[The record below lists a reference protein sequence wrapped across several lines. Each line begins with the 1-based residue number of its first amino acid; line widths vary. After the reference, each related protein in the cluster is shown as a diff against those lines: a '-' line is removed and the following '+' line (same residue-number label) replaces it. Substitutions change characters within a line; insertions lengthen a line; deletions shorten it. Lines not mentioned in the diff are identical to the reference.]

1 MIVIKSL
8 HEFML
13 MQKAGRIVATVLK
26 ELEAMIK
33 PGVTTKELD
42 ELAESTILKLNGIPA
57 FKGYGGFP
65 ASICASVNEEVVHGI
80 PGKRVLQEGDIISID
95 VGAFY
100 EGYCGDAAR
109 TFAVGE
115 ISPVASKLLEVTN
128 EALKAGVA
136 MAKTGNRLSDIGHA
150 IQTHVEANGFS
161 VVRQYVGH
169 GIGRKMH
176 EEPQV
181 PNYGPPD
188 RGPRLKAGMALA
200 IEPMVN
206 TGQFPVRTLS
216 DNWTVVTQDGSL
228 SAHFEDTVFITE
240 DGNEVL
246 TVWEEL

>member
-1 MIVIKSL
+1 MIVVKSM
-8 HEFML
+8 HEFLL
-13 MQKAGRIVATVLK
+13 MQKAGRIVATVLN
-26 ELEAMIK
+26 ELEAAIK

-42 ELAESTILKLNGIPA
+42 EIAETTILKLGGVPA

-65 ASICASVNEEVVHGI
+65 ASICTSVNEEVVHGI
-80 PGKRVLQEGDIISID
+80 PGKRVLKEGDIISID

-109 TFAVGE
+109 TFPVGK
-115 ISPVASKLLEVTN
+115 ISPLAEQLLQVTK
-128 EALKAGVA
+128 EALEKGVA
-136 MAKTGNRLSDIGHA
+136 MAKVGNRLTDISHA
-150 IQTHVEANGFS
+150 IQTHVEAAGFS

-169 GIGRKMH
+169 GIGQKMH

-181 PNYGPPD
+181 PNYGLPG

-206 TGQFPVRTLS
+206 TGEFPVRTLS

-228 SAHFEDTVFITE
+228 SAHFEDTIFITE

-246 TVWEEL
+246 TAQEEV

>member
-1 MIVIKSL
+1 MIVIKSE
-8 HEFML
+8 HERGL
-13 MQKAGRIVATVLK
+13 MRQAGQIVAIVLK
-26 ELEAMIK
+26 ELEAKIK

-42 ELAESTILKLNGIPA
+42 ELAENLILKLGGVPA

-65 ASICASVNEEVVHGI
+65 ASICASVNQEVVHGI
-80 PGKRVLQEGDIISID
+80 PGSRVLQDGDIISID

-109 TFAVGE
+109 TFGVGE
-115 ISPVASKLLEVTN
+115 ISPVAVKLLQVTK
-128 EALKAGVA
+128 EALDKGVA
-136 MAKTGNRLSDIGHA
+136 MAVKGNRLSDIGHA
-150 IQTHVEANGFS
+150 IQTHVEENGLS

-181 PNYGPPD
+181 LNFGQPG

-206 TGQFPVRTLS
+206 VGQFAVKTLS
-216 DNWTVVTQDGSL
+216 DNWTVETQDGSL
-228 SAHFEDTVFITE
+228 SAPFQNTVFITE
-240 DGNEVL
+240 EGNEVL
-246 TVWEEL
+246 TAQEEQ

>member
-1 MIVIKSL
+1 MIVVKSM
-8 HEFML
+8 HEFLL
-13 MQKAGRIVATVLK
+13 MQKAGRIVATVLN
-26 ELEAMIK
+26 ELEAAIK

-42 ELAESTILKLNGIPA
+42 EIAETTILILGGVPA

-65 ASICASVNEEVVHGI
+65 ASICTSVNEEVVHGI
-80 PGKRVLQEGDIISID
+80 PGKRVLKEGDIISID

-109 TFAVGE
+109 TYPVGR
-115 ISPVASKLLEVTN
+115 ISPLAEQLLQVTK
-128 EALKAGVA
+128 EALEKGVA
-136 MAKTGNRLSDIGHA
+136 MAKVGNRLTDISHA
-150 IQTHVEANGFS
+150 IQTHVEAAGFS

-169 GIGRKMH
+169 GIGQKMH

-181 PNYGPPD
+181 PNYGLPG

-206 TGQFPVRTLS
+206 TGEFPVRTLS

-246 TVWEEL
+246 TAQEEV

>member
-1 MIVIKSL
+1 MIVVKSM
-8 HEFML
+8 HEFLL
-13 MQKAGRIVATVLK
+13 MQKAGRIVATVLN
-26 ELEAMIK
+26 ELEAAIK

-42 ELAESTILKLNGIPA
+42 EIAETTILKLGGVPA

-65 ASICASVNEEVVHGI
+65 ASICTSVNEEVVHGI
-80 PGKRVLQEGDIISID
+80 PGKRVLKEGDIISID

-109 TFAVGE
+109 TFPVGR
-115 ISPVASKLLEVTN
+115 ISPLAEQLLQVTK
-128 EALKAGVA
+128 EALEKGVA
-136 MAKTGNRLSDIGHA
+136 MAKVGNRLTDISHA
-150 IQTHVEANGFS
+150 IQTHVEAAGFS

-169 GIGRKMH
+169 GIGQKMH

-181 PNYGPPD
+181 PNYGLPG

-206 TGQFPVRTLS
+206 TGEFPVRTLS

-246 TVWEEL
+246 TAQEEV

>member
-80 PGKRVLQEGDIISID
+80 PGKRVLQEGDIIAID

>member
-1 MIVIKSL
+1 MIVIKSE
-8 HEFML
+8 HERGL
-13 MQKAGRIVATVLK
+13 MRQAGQIVAIVLK
-26 ELEAMIK
+26 ELEAKIK

-42 ELAESTILKLNGIPA
+42 ELAENLILKLGGVPA

-65 ASICASVNEEVVHGI
+65 ASICASVNQEVVHGI
-80 PGKRVLQEGDIISID
+80 PGSRVLQDGDIISID

-109 TFAVGE
+109 TFGVGE
-115 ISPVASKLLEVTN
+115 ISPVAVKLLQVTK
-128 EALKAGVA
+128 EALDKGVA
-136 MAKTGNRLSDIGHA
+136 MAVKGNRLSDIGHA
-150 IQTHVEANGFS
+150 IQTHVEENGLS

-181 PNYGPPD
+181 LNFGQPG

-206 TGQFPVRTLS
+206 VGQFAVKTLS
-216 DNWTVVTQDGSL
+216 DNWTVETQDGSL
-228 SAHFEDTVFITE
+228 SAHFENTVFITE
-240 DGNEVL
+240 EGNEVL
-246 TVWEEL
+246 TAQEEQ

>member
-1 MIVIKSL
+1 MIVIKSS
-8 HEFML
+8 HEHQL
-13 MQKAGRIVATVLK
+13 MQRAGRIVATVLC
-26 ELEAMIK
+26 ELESAIR

-42 ELAESTILKLNGIPA
+42 ELAETTIYKLNAIPA

-80 PGKRVLQEGDIISID
+80 PSQRVLQEGDIISID

-109 TFAVGE
+109 TFPVGE
-115 ISPVASKLLEVTN
+115 ISPTALELLQVTK
-128 EALKAGVA
+128 EALYQGIA
-136 MAKTGNRLSDIGHA
+136 MAKATCRLSDIGHA
-150 IQTHVEANGFS
+150 IQTHVEANGLA

-181 PNYGPPD
+181 PNFGLPG

-206 TGQFPVRTLS
+206 AGQFPVKVLS

-246 TVWEEL
+246 TAQEEL

>member
-1 MIVIKSL
+1 MIVVKSM
-8 HEFML
+8 HEFLL
-13 MQKAGRIVATVLK
+13 MQKAGRIVATVLN
-26 ELEAMIK
+26 ELEAAIK

-42 ELAESTILKLNGIPA
+42 EIAETTILKLGGVPA

-65 ASICASVNEEVVHGI
+65 ASICTSVNEEVVHGI
-80 PGKRVLQEGDIISID
+80 PGKRVLKEGDIISID

-109 TFAVGE
+109 TFPVGR
-115 ISPVASKLLEVTN
+115 ISPLAEQLLQVTK
-128 EALKAGVA
+128 EALEKGVA
-136 MAKTGNRLSDIGHA
+136 MAKVGNRLTDISHA
-150 IQTHVEANGFS
+150 IQTHVEAAGFS

-169 GIGRKMH
+169 GIGQKMH

-181 PNYGPPD
+181 PNYGLPG

-206 TGQFPVRTLS
+206 TGEFPVRTLS

-246 TVWEEL
+246 TVQEEV

>member
-1 MIVIKSL
+1 MIVIKSMN
-8 HEFML
+8 EFVL
-13 MQKAGRIVATVLK
+13 MQKAGRIVATVLN
-26 ELEAMIK
+26 ELKSAIK
-33 PGVTTKELD
+33 PGITTKELD
-42 ELAESTILKLNGIPA
+42 EIAEATILKLGGVPA

-65 ASICASVNEEVVHGI
+65 ASICTSVNEEVVHGI
-80 PGKRVLQEGDIISID
+80 PGKRVLQQGDIVSID

-115 ISPVASKLLEVTN
+115 ISPIAQKLLQVSE
-128 EALKAGVA
+128 EALKEGVA
-136 MAKTGNRLSDIGHA
+136 MAKVGNRLSDIGHA

-181 PNYGPPD
+181 PNYGLPG

-206 TGQFPVRTLS
+206 AGEFPVRTLG

-228 SAHFEDTVFITE
+228 SAHFEDTVFIT
-240 DGNEVL
+240 DVGNEVL
-246 TVWEEL
+246 TAQEEI

>member
-1 MIVIKSL
+1 MIVIKSMQ
-8 HEFML
+8 EFLL
-13 MQKAGRIVATVLK
+13 MQKAGRVVAIVLN
-26 ELEAMIK
+26 ELETAIK
-33 PGVTTKELD
+33 PGITTKELD
-42 ELAESTILKLNGIPA
+42 EIAESTILKMNSVPA

-65 ASICASVNEEVVHGI
+65 ASICTSVNDEVVHGI
-80 PGKRVLQEGDIISID
+80 PGKRVLQQGDIVSID

-115 ISPVASKLLEVTN
+115 ISPIAQKLLQVTK
-128 EALKAGVA
+128 EALKQGVT
-136 MAKTGNRLSDIGHA
+136 MAKVGNRLSDIGHA

-181 PNYGPPD
+181 PNYGLPG

-206 TGQFPVRTLS
+206 TGQFPVKILG

-228 SAHFEDTVFITE
+228 SAHFEDTVFIT
-240 DGNEVL
+240 DGGNEVL
-246 TVWEEL
+246 TAQEEI

>member
-1 MIVIKSL
+1 MIVIKSMQ
-8 HEFML
+8 EFLL
-13 MQKAGRIVATVLK
+13 MQKAGRVVATVLN
-26 ELEAMIK
+26 ELETAIK
-33 PGVTTKELD
+33 PGITTKELD
-42 ELAESTILKLNGIPA
+42 EIAESTILKMNSVPA

-65 ASICASVNEEVVHGI
+65 ASICTSVNDEVVHGI
-80 PGKRVLQEGDIISID
+80 PGKRVLQQGDIVSID

-115 ISPVASKLLEVTN
+115 ISPIAQKLLQVTK
-128 EALKAGVA
+128 EALKQGVT
-136 MAKTGNRLSDIGHA
+136 MAKVGNRLSDIGHA

-181 PNYGPPD
+181 PNYGLPG

-206 TGQFPVRTLS
+206 TGQFPVKILG

-228 SAHFEDTVFITE
+228 SAHFEDTVFIT
-240 DGNEVL
+240 DGGNEVL
-246 TVWEEL
+246 TAQEEI

>member
-1 MIVIKSL
+1 M
-8 HEFML
+8 
-13 MQKAGRIVATVLK
+13 
-26 ELEAMIK
+26 
-33 PGVTTKELD
+33 
-42 ELAESTILKLNGIPA
+42 PA

-65 ASICASVNEEVVHGI
+65 ASICTSVNEEVVHGI
-80 PGKRVLQEGDIISID
+80 PGKRVLKEGDIISID

-109 TFAVGE
+109 TFPVGR
-115 ISPVASKLLEVTN
+115 ISPLAEQLLQVTK
-128 EALKAGVA
+128 EALEKGVA
-136 MAKTGNRLSDIGHA
+136 MAKVGNRLTDISHA
-150 IQTHVEANGFS
+150 IQTHVEAAGFS

-169 GIGRKMH
+169 GIGQKMH

-181 PNYGPPD
+181 PNYGLPG

-206 TGQFPVRTLS
+206 TGEFPVRTLS

-246 TVWEEL
+246 TAQEEV

>member
-1 MIVIKSL
+1 
-8 HEFML
+8 
-13 MQKAGRIVATVLK
+13 MQKAGRVVATVLN
-26 ELEAMIK
+26 ELETAIK
-33 PGVTTKELD
+33 PGITTKELD
-42 ELAESTILKLNGIPA
+42 EIAESTILKMNSVPA

-65 ASICASVNEEVVHGI
+65 ASICTSVNDEVVHGI
-80 PGKRVLQEGDIISID
+80 PGKRVLQQGDIVSID

-115 ISPVASKLLEVTN
+115 ISPIAQKLLQVTK
-128 EALKAGVA
+128 EALKQGVT
-136 MAKTGNRLSDIGHA
+136 MAKVGNRLSDIGHA

-181 PNYGPPD
+181 PNYGLPG

-206 TGQFPVRTLS
+206 TGQFPVKILG

-228 SAHFEDTVFITE
+228 SAHFEDTVFIT
-240 DGNEVL
+240 DGGNEVL
-246 TVWEEL
+246 TAQEEI

>member
-1 MIVIKSL
+1 M
-8 HEFML
+8 HEFLL
-13 MQKAGRIVATVLK
+13 MQKAGRIVATVLN
-26 ELEAMIK
+26 ELEAAIK

-42 ELAESTILKLNGIPA
+42 EIAETTILKLGGVPA

-65 ASICASVNEEVVHGI
+65 ASICTSVNEEVVHGI
-80 PGKRVLQEGDIISID
+80 PGKRVLKEGDIISID

-109 TFAVGE
+109 TFPVGR
-115 ISPVASKLLEVTN
+115 ISPLAEQLLQVTK
-128 EALKAGVA
+128 EALEKGVA
-136 MAKTGNRLSDIGHA
+136 MAKVGNRLTDISHA
-150 IQTHVEANGFS
+150 IQTHVEAAGFS

-169 GIGRKMH
+169 GIGQKMH

-181 PNYGPPD
+181 PNYGLPG

-206 TGQFPVRTLS
+206 TGEFPVRTLS

-246 TVWEEL
+246 TAQEEV

>member
-1 MIVIKSL
+1 M
-8 HEFML
+8 
-13 MQKAGRIVATVLK
+13 
-26 ELEAMIK
+26 
-33 PGVTTKELD
+33 
-42 ELAESTILKLNGIPA
+42 
-57 FKGYGGFP
+57 
-65 ASICASVNEEVVHGI
+65 NEEVVHGI
-80 PGKRVLQEGDIISID
+80 PGKRVLKEGDIISID

-109 TFAVGE
+109 TFPVGR
-115 ISPVASKLLEVTN
+115 ISPLAEQLLQVTK
-128 EALKAGVA
+128 EALEKGVA
-136 MAKTGNRLSDIGHA
+136 MAKVGNRLTDISHA
-150 IQTHVEANGFS
+150 IQTHVEAAGFS

-169 GIGRKMH
+169 GIGQKMH

-181 PNYGPPD
+181 PNYGLPG

-206 TGQFPVRTLS
+206 TGEFPVRTLS

-246 TVWEEL
+246 TAQEEV

>member
-1 MIVIKSL
+1 MIVVKSM
-8 HEFML
+8 HEFLL
-13 MQKAGRIVATVLK
+13 MQKAGRIVATVLN
-26 ELEAMIK
+26 ELEAAIK

-42 ELAESTILKLNGIPA
+42 EIAETTILKLGGVPA

-65 ASICASVNEEVVHGI
+65 ASICTSVNEEVVHGI
-80 PGKRVLQEGDIISID
+80 PGKRVLKEGDIISID

-109 TFAVGE
+109 TFPVGK
-115 ISPVASKLLEVTN
+115 ISPLAEQLLQVTK
-128 EALKAGVA
+128 EALEKGVA
-136 MAKTGNRLSDIGHA
+136 MAKVGNRLTDISHA
-150 IQTHVEANGFS
+150 IQTHVEASGFS

-169 GIGRKMH
+169 GIGQKMH

-181 PNYGPPD
+181 PNYGLPG

-206 TGQFPVRTLS
+206 TGEFPVRTLS

-246 TVWEEL
+246 TAQEEV

>member
-1 MIVIKSL
+1 
-8 HEFML
+8 
-13 MQKAGRIVATVLK
+13 MQKAGRVVAIVLN
-26 ELEAMIK
+26 ELETAIK
-33 PGVTTKELD
+33 PGITTKELD
-42 ELAESTILKLNGIPA
+42 EIAESTILKMNSVPA

-65 ASICASVNEEVVHGI
+65 ASICTSVNDEVVHGI
-80 PGKRVLQEGDIISID
+80 PGKRVLQQGDIVSID

-115 ISPVASKLLEVTN
+115 ISPIAQKLLQVTK
-128 EALKAGVA
+128 EALKQGVT
-136 MAKTGNRLSDIGHA
+136 MAKVGNRLSDIGHA

-181 PNYGPPD
+181 PNYGLPG

-206 TGQFPVRTLS
+206 TGQFPVKILG

-228 SAHFEDTVFITE
+228 SAHFEDTVFIT
-240 DGNEVL
+240 DGGNEVL
-246 TVWEEL
+246 TAQEEI

>member
-1 MIVIKSL
+1 MIVVKSM
-8 HEFML
+8 HEFLL
-13 MQKAGRIVATVLK
+13 MQKAGRIVATVLN
-26 ELEAMIK
+26 ELEAAIK

-42 ELAESTILKLNGIPA
+42 EIAETTILKLGGVPA

-65 ASICASVNEEVVHGI
+65 ASICTSVNEEVVHGI
-80 PGKRVLQEGDIISID
+80 PGKRVLKEGDIISID

-109 TFAVGE
+109 TFPVGK
-115 ISPVASKLLEVTN
+115 ISPLAEQLLQVTK
-128 EALKAGVA
+128 EALEKGVA
-136 MAKTGNRLSDIGHA
+136 MAKVGNRLTDISHA
-150 IQTHVEANGFS
+150 IQTHVEAAGFS

-169 GIGRKMH
+169 GIGQKMH

-181 PNYGPPD
+181 PNYGLPG

-206 TGQFPVRTLS
+206 TGEFPVRTLS

-246 TVWEEL
+246 TAQEEV

>member
-136 MAKTGNRLSDIGHA
+136 MAKTGNRLSDIGYA